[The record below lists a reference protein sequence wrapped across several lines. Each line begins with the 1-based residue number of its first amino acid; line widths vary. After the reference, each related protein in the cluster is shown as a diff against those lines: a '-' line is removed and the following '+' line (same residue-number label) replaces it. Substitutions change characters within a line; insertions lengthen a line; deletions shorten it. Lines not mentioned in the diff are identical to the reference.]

1 MRGIVSLSMS
11 VVLSVLFLP
20 VAVAFAGK
28 TARLKENVSYLKEL
42 IRAEPWA
49 YATIKEIIR
58 LDADF
63 YLLSKQQEEGWQEK
77 LRVIEDHPNYIPD
90 AMNSMIDLFK
100 VVAREELVEEPMLWK
115 VIAPDGRE
123 HYLFGTSHDLIPANF
138 SPAAL
143 SALQTVVADVD
154 TVMYEAGSEQRLQ
167 TIRQALDSGEAE
179 HLELDDYIISLAMQ
193 GDKKLSQLEGVWELM
208 LESFRQEEAVEAI
221 NEQDNAEVEQMSEDE
236 TIHYIVV
243 DQLEPTFISHRA
255 YVRRDVRTLQSLFS
269 TDKFLTVSKSWAV
282 EQRNHNWLPRILANC
297 EESSCLIAAGVR
309 HMLPDSESF
318 SLISLLRQQGFEVE
332 VFDVSLPAR

>member
-11 VVLSVLFLP
+11 VVLSALFLS
-20 VAVAFAGK
+20 VSVAFAGK

-42 IRAEPWA
+42 LRAEPWA

-63 YLLSKQQEEGWQEK
+63 YLLSEQREEGWQEK

-90 AMNSMIDLFK
+90 AMNGMIKLFGA
-100 VVAREELVEEPMLWK
+100 VAKEELIEEPMLWK
-115 VIAPDGRE
+115 VVAPDGRE
-123 HYLFGTSHDLIPANF
+123 HYLFGTSHSLVPANF

-143 SALQTVVADVD
+143 STLQTVVAGVD

-167 TIRQALDSGEAE
+167 TIRQALASGEAD

-193 GDKKLSQLEGVWELM
+193 GDKKLSQLEDVWEST
-208 LESFRQEEAVEAI
+208 LEMFRQEEVVEVI
-221 NEQDNAEVEQMSEDE
+221 DERENAKVEQMSEDE

-243 DQLEPTFISHRA
+243 DQLEPTFISKRA
-255 YVRRDVRTLQSLFS
+255 YVRRDVRTLQSLFA
-269 TDKFLTVSKSWAV
+269 TDKFRRVSKSGAV

-297 EESSCLIAAGVR
+297 EESSCLIAAEVR
-309 HMLPDSESF
+309 HMLPASESF
-318 SLISLLRQQGFEVE
+318 SLISRLRQQGFEVQ
-332 VFDVSLPAR
+332 VFDASLPAS